1 MVYEMQNKMFAID
14 LDNVHSVLEVGQ
26 VCNLNVYVMIL
37 RKHIVI
43 DDSHVGGVVITSLIS

>member
-37 RKHIVI
+37 RKRIVI